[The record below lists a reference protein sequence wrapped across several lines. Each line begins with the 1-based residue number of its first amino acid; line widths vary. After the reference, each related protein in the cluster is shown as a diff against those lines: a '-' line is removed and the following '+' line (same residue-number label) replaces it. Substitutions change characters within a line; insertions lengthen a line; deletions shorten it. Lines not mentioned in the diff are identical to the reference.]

1 LTSLDG
7 LQQHRN
13 VRSAPARII
22 GTAVVLIVGGAVRPA
37 AAAAPDDLGEPAG
50 IACAGDCNGDG
61 RVSVDE
67 LVRAVSI
74 ALGAAPAS
82 QCPGLDANASGGVE
96 VPEVIAAVGHALD
109 GCGGEG
115 ESVCGGPITSAPKA
129 CELTITPR
137 RTTSF
142 GTLNISF
149 ALSDLEG
156 DLAEICG
163 ALALQSAPQ
172 PTLSCDP
179 LPSENRTVNE
189 VLQFPPIKL
198 NGAATGTY
206 VLYLQ
211 LRDARGARS
220 ALISATFTVGV
231 RL

>member
-1 LTSLDG
+1 MAA
-7 LQQHRN
+7 LQ
-13 VRSAPARII
+13 PALAAEP
-22 GTAVVLIVGGAVRPA
+22 GELGG
-37 AAAAPDDLGEPAG
+37 PAG
-50 IACAGDCNGDG
+50 VACAGDCNGDG

-74 ALGAAPAS
+74 ALGTAPPS
-82 QCPGLDANASGGVE
+82 QCAGLDADASGSVE

-115 ESVCGGPITSAPKA
+115 ESVCGGPITSAPKL
-129 CELTITPR
+129 CELSITPR

-156 DLAEICG
+156 DLVEICG

-172 PTLSCDP
+172 PTLNCDSLQP
-179 LPSENRTVNE
+179 ENRTLNE
-189 VLQFPPIKL
+189 VLQSPPIKL
-198 NGAATGTY
+198 SGAANGTY

-220 ALISATFTVGV
+220 PLVSASFTVGV